1 MIAHVVLFRPR
12 PDLSDAARRHLADAF
27 TTALREIP
35 SLRRARIGRRV
46 TIGSEYE
53 RLSPPNLTHA
63 AILEFDDVEGLWAY
77 LRHPAHAQVGQ
88 LFFET
93 FEETLIY
100 DFDLL
105 EGEGAISAL
114 V

>member
-12 PDLSDAARRHLADAF
+12 PDLSDAARRQLADAF
-27 TTALREIP
+27 QAALHQIP
-35 SLRRARIGRRV
+35 SLRRASVGRRV
-46 TIGSEYE
+46 TIGSDYE

-63 AILEFDDVEGLWAY
+63 AILEFDDVEGLWSY
-77 LRHPAHAQVGQ
+77 LKHPAHAQVGQ

-100 DFDLL
+100 DFELK
-105 EGEGAISAL
+105 EGAAGVGEL